1 MPTSTTT
8 SAELI
13 AAENPWNLDAEEAII
28 ACCVIDSSMA
38 LSACCD
44 AGLKA
49 EAFYRPAHKIVFRMV
64 ETMQRNGIGV
74 DQITLADSLSARTL
88 GTEPGYEHGPD
99 AAQNLFEY
107 LGGHTFLNR
116 ITSRIESTVHV
127 QHWIAIVVQKWQHR
141 ELLRTTLEA
150 RQMIFSG
157 ETPENVSAAI
167 MKRISALT
175 SGSQN
180 SMEEASVT
188 APRAYQQIEDIR
200 TNPQV
205 AQGITTG
212 LVDVDRVFGTGLHGG
227 QLIVM
232 AGRPGLGKTSLAET
246 ALNYISVDCKE
257 AAYFLSLEMSNDDLN
272 QNLIVLRS
280 RVPRC
285 RIIENTV
292 TPKELDRIKKA
303 ASEIERAPI
312 IFDDKATLTIDQI
325 RARAT
330 SAAAKLA
337 MRGTPLKVIFVD
349 YLQLISSLVKGN
361 RTEAVSEISRGLKLL
376 AKSLDV
382 PVIALS
388 QLNREVE
395 KEGRAPRLSDLRE
408 SGSIEQDADKVL
420 FIHKENA
427 DDHNFEQQIIIAK
440 NRGGA
445 LGVVKVIFNRPIVR
459 FENYAAATT

>member
-1 MPTSTTT
+1 MTTPAT
-8 SAELI
+8 DSD
-13 AAENPWNLDAEEAII
+13 NPWNLDAEEAVI
-28 ACCVIDSSMA
+28 ACCVIDSCVT

-49 EAFYRPAHKIVFRMV
+49 DAFYRPAHKIVFRMI
-64 ETMQRNGIGV
+64 ETMQRNGVGV
-74 DQITLADSLSARTL
+74 DQITLTDALSSRTL
-88 GTEPGYEHGPD
+88 GTEPGYERSPD
-99 AAQNLFEY
+99 ADKNLFEY
-107 LGGHTFLNR
+107 IGSHAFLNR
-116 ITSRIESTVHV
+116 ITSKLESTLHV

-141 ELLRTTLEA
+141 ELLQTTLEA

-157 ETPENVSAAI
+157 EAPENVAAAI
-167 MKRISALT
+167 MKRISAL
-175 SGSQN
+175 SGGSEN

-188 APRAYQQIEDIR
+188 APRAWQQLEDTR

-205 AQGITTG
+205 AQGVTIG
-212 LVDVDRVFGTGLHGG
+212 LVDVDRIFGTGLHGG
-227 QLIVM
+227 QLIVL
-232 AGRPGLGKTSLAET
+232 AARPSLGKSSLGET

-257 AAYFLSLEMSNDDLN
+257 AAYYVSLEMPTDEVN
-272 QNLIVLRS
+272 QNLIIIRS

-285 RIIENTV
+285 RINENTV
-292 TPKELDRIKKA
+292 TPKELERIKKA
-303 ASEIERAPI
+303 TDEIARAPI
-312 IFDDKATLTIDQI
+312 IFDDKATVTIDQI

-361 RTEAVSEISRGLKLL
+361 RTEAVSEMSRGLKLL

-382 PVIALS
+382 PVIAMS

-420 FIHKENA
+420 FIHKEHP
-427 DDHNFEQQIIIAK
+427 DDNNFEQQIIVAK

-445 LGVVKVIFNRPIVR
+445 LGSVKVIFNRPIVR
-459 FENYAAATT
+459 FENFAPSAP